1 MEFII
6 IQLPEV
12 MPIQFIQNHLTPYY
26 NQKKN
31 ISVNPG
37 KHIKSKLYLLNC
49 NRNRSLQNDAF
60 FLQLK
65 ETDIYL
71 DVGSK
76 IDTNVKPYLNA
87 TKRGSS
93 ENLKNVWD
101 QYKSKTNGH
110 GLNNVLF
117 NSSSEKS

>member
-1 MEFII
+1 M
-6 IQLPEV
+6 
-12 MPIQFIQNHLTPYY
+12 
-26 NQKKN
+26 
-31 ISVNPG
+31 
-37 KHIKSKLYLLNC
+37 
-49 NRNRSLQNDAF
+49 QNDAF